1 VRSFLSL
8 LDVDLGF
15 RTDRLLTARVSL
27 GQERYGGDRDSRGE
41 RLALSTVFFRQL
53 VERVEALPSVEGA
66 AGTTGL
72 FISAT
77 PNSTMFTIEGRPAP
91 LPEDRVEVPVD
102 TVTDGYFRVMEIPL
116 LAGRFF
122 DDRDA
127 PGGPA
132 AVIVNETLAKR
143 FFPAE
148 DPIGNR
154 MRYGVGDSQAPWMT
168 IVGVVADTR
177 RTGFDAAVRPES
189 YLPHAQAPART
200 LHLLVKTAGQPT
212 AVIPELR
219 AILRS
224 LDPSVPLHEPRPIAD
239 VVADM
244 TAQRRLNT
252 TLMTTFAALAVVIAA
267 VGIYGVVAYS
277 VERRT
282 RELGVRAALGAA
294 ADDTVRLVLS
304 EGLAMAG
311 IGLAIGLVASAGLGR
326 AMTSLL
332 YGVSATDPTA
342 FAVSAVAALVT
353 AVVAC
358 VVPARRAARV
368 DPAAALRAE

>member
-1 VRSFLSL
+1 
-8 LDVDLGF
+8 
-15 RTDRLLTARVSL
+15 
-27 GQERYGGDRDSRGE
+27 
-41 RLALSTVFFRQL
+41 
-53 VERVEALPSVEGA
+53 
-66 AGTTGL
+66 
-72 FISAT
+72 
-77 PNSTMFTIEGRPAP
+77 
-91 LPEDRVEVPVD
+91 
-102 TVTDGYFRVMEIPL
+102 
-116 LAGRFF
+116 
-122 DDRDA
+122 
-127 PGGPA
+127 
-132 AVIVNETLAKR
+132 
-143 FFPAE
+143 
-148 DPIGNR
+148 
-154 MRYGVGDSQAPWMT
+154 MT

-177 RTGFDAAVRPES
+177 RTGFDAAVRPET
-189 YLPHAQAPART
+189 YMPHAQAPART
-200 LHLLVKTAGQPT
+200 LQLLIKTTGQPT

-224 LDPSVPLHEPRPIAD
+224 LDSAVPLHDPRPIAD

-252 TLMTTFAALAVVIAA
+252 TLMTTFAVLAVVIAA

-294 ADDTVRLVLS
+294 AGDTVRLVLG

-311 IGLAIGLVASAGLGR
+311 IGLAIGLVAAALLGR

-332 YGVSATDPTA
+332 YGIGATDPTA
-342 FAVSAVAALVT
+342 FAVSAVAAIVT
-353 AVVAC
+353 AVIAC